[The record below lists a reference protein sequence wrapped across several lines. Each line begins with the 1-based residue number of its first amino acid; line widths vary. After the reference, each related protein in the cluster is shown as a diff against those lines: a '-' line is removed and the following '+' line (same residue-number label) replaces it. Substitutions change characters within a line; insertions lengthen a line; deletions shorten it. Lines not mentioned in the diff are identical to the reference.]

1 MKNET
6 PTILFSSKEALEWF
20 EFIRKN
26 WYPLTGKVVLIPC
39 SSKKPYHSS
48 VTHAFFSKL
57 WRLWRDGKIDLVI
70 VSEPLTVVPAEFDF
84 PEPKYPLY
92 EYPPSFIK
100 QENGIAKKE
109 RKIWRERMKIFL
121 RRNSAEYFFILYPY
135 HRLILGDILE
145 NHAQGYY
152 TTRPYIAR
160 TVEKILKVILEKANQ
175 RKKTFS

>member
-1 MKNET
+1 MNNKL
-6 PTILFSSKEALEWF
+6 PKLLFSSKEASEWF

-26 WYPLTGKVVLIPC
+26 WHPSTGKVVLIPC

-48 VTHAFFSKL
+48 VTHTFFSQL

-84 PEPKYPLY
+84 PKPKYPLY

-100 QENGIAKKE
+100 QKNGIAEKE
-109 RKIWRERMKIFL
+109 RKIWRERMETFL

-135 HRLILGDILE
+135 HRLIFGDILE
-145 NHAQGYY
+145 NHARGYY

-160 TVEKILKVILEKANQ
+160 TVKKILKELF
-175 RKKTFS
+175 RKS